1 MLMNF
6 NYDSINCFI
15 LIQVAQNVYFTNSVD
30 AAAGVTA
37 PAKLKFTLGPDGC
50 GRLVAG
56 GTCHVSGGAQ
66 VEIDASG
73 YTAKRGVD
81 LLSCSSLEGRF
92 ADGNVRIIADNPG
105 IYSLQQTAN
114 GLRLAC
120 DSGTLLIFR

>member
-1 MLMNF
+1 MIGPTGLV
-6 NYDSINCFI
+6 
-15 LIQVAQNVYFTNSVD
+15 QVAQNVYFTNSVD

-56 GTCHVSGGAQ
+56 GTCHVSEGAQ

>member
-1 MLMNF
+1 M
-6 NYDSINCFI
+6 SE
-15 LIQVAQNVYFTNSVD
+15 
-30 AAAGVTA
+30 
-37 PAKLKFTLGPDGC
+37 
-50 GRLVAG
+50 
-56 GTCHVSGGAQ
+56 GAQ

-105 IYSLQQTAN
+105 IYSLQQNAN